1 MNEELASMREE
12 LRRLREEQT
21 NLRIALEG
29 RLSKIETQQATLLE
43 WRDKAS
49 GNALKV
55 VGVMLAALF
64 TLIMASVVPG
74 GLDK

>member
-1 MNEELASMREE
+1 MSEEIATMREE
-12 LRRLREEQT
+12 LRHLREEQT
-21 NLRIALEG
+21 DLRIALEG
-29 RLSKIETQQATLLE
+29 RLAKIETQQAALLE

-64 TLIMASVVPG
+64 TLIMASVLPG

>member
-1 MNEELASMREE
+1 MSDEVLREE

-21 NLRIALEG
+21 LLRIALEG
-29 RLSKIETQQATLLE
+29 RLAKIETNQAALLE

-49 GNALKV
+49 GNALRV

-64 TLIMASVVPG
+64 TAIMAAVLPG
-74 GLDK
+74 GAGK